1 MAEQI
6 KTHFRHSTK
15 TSFDGGI
22 GSILKGTRFEDLSI
36 NGTMKSATTDGG
48 LKIGISGAG
57 VAGLSAAIGLRRAG
71 HTVTIFER
79 SQFRNEAGAA
89 VSIPPNGA
97 RLLDSWGFDEKKAG
111 GIENIQVRRPRG
123 DTLENMGPTLRFDHV
138 EKTYGSKWNFYHRVD
153 MHQELKDLA
162 VDPNGPGK
170 PAVIKLGSQVVDVD
184 CEEGII
190 TIKDGSKHQFD
201 LVIIA
206 DGQHVS
212 RITHDFD
219 ESTSKHHRT
228 GSSKKSQVSI
238 CQC

>member
-1 MAEQI
+1 MSSGGEKF
-6 KTHFRHSTK
+6 KTHFRHTTK

-22 GSILKGTRFEDLSI
+22 GSILRGSKFDDSK
-36 NGTMKSATTDGG
+36 KSTPQIITTDSDAAPATNATDGTTG

-57 VAGLSAAIGLRRAG
+57 VAGLAAAIGLRRAG

-97 RLLDSWGFDEKKAG
+97 RLLEAWGFDTKKAG
-111 GIENIQVRRPRG
+111 GIENIQVRRPKG

-153 MHQELKDLA
+153 MHQELKERAL
-162 VDPNGPGK
+162 DPNGPGK

-212 RITHDFD
+212 QAFR
-219 ESTSKHHRT
+219 RT
-228 GSSKKSQVSI
+228 
-238 CQC
+238 

>member
-1 MAEQI
+1 MAEQV

-22 GSILKGTRFEDLSI
+22 GSILKGTRFEDLSLTGKKESSTM
-36 NGTMKSATTDGG
+36 NGTKVPDDGG

-71 HTVTIFER
+71 HTVTVFER
-79 SQFRNEAGAA
+79 SQFRNESGAA

-97 RLLDSWGFDEKKAG
+97 RLLESWGFDADKAG

-138 EKTYGSKWNFYHRVD
+138 EKTYGCKWNFYHRVD
-153 MHQELKDLA
+153 MHQELKELA
-162 VDPNGPGK
+162 LDPEGPGK
-170 PAVIKLGSQVVDVD
+170 AAVIKLGSQVVDVD
-184 CEEGII
+184 CEEGTM

-212 RITHDFD
+212 QIM
-219 ESTSKHHRT
+219 
-228 GSSKKSQVSI
+228 
-238 CQC
+238 

>member
-1 MAEQI
+1 MSAVGEKV
-6 KTHFRHSTK
+6 KTHFRHTTK

-22 GSILKGTRFEDLSI
+22 GSILRGSKFDDSK
-36 NGTMKSATTDGG
+36 KSTTPEIITTDSDAAPEPNTTDGTPG

-57 VAGLSAAIGLRRAG
+57 VAGLAAAIGLRRAG

-97 RLLDSWGFDEKKAG
+97 RLLEAWGFDTKKAG
-111 GIENIQVRRPRG
+111 GIENIQVRRPKG

-153 MHQELKDLA
+153 MHQELKDRAL
-162 VDPNGPGK
+162 DPNGPGK

-206 DGQHVS
+206 DGQHVCPAFRNIRYFS
-212 RITHDFD
+212 
-219 ESTSKHHRT
+219 
-228 GSSKKSQVSI
+228 
-238 CQC
+238 

>member
-1 MAEQI
+1 MSSTGDKV
-6 KTHFRHSTK
+6 KTHFRHTTK

-22 GSILKGTRFEDLSI
+22 GSILRGSKFDDSKKSTPEIITTDSDAAPGTNST
-36 NGTMKSATTDGG
+36 NGTTG
-48 LKIGISGAG
+48 LNIGISGAG
-57 VAGLSAAIGLRRAG
+57 VAGLAAAIGLRRAG

-97 RLLDSWGFDEKKAG
+97 RLLEAWGFDAKKAG
-111 GIENIQVRRPRG
+111 GIENIQVRRPKG

-138 EKTYGSKWNFYHRVD
+138 EKTYGTKWNFYHRVD
-153 MHQELKDLA
+153 MHQELKERAL
-162 VDPNGPGK
+162 DPEGLGK
-170 PAVIKLGSQVVDVD
+170 PAVIKLGCQVVDVD
-184 CEEGII
+184 CEEGVI

-212 RITHDFD
+212 R
-219 ESTSKHHRT
+219 
-228 GSSKKSQVSI
+228 
-238 CQC
+238 

>member
-1 MAEQI
+1 MSSAGDKV
-6 KTHFRHSTK
+6 KTHFRHTTK

-22 GSILKGTRFEDLSI
+22 GSILRGSKFDDSKKSTPEIITTDSDAAPATTST
-36 NGTMKSATTDGG
+36 NGTTG
-48 LKIGISGAG
+48 LNIGICGAG
-57 VAGLSAAIGLRRAG
+57 VAGLAAAIGLRRAG

-97 RLLDSWGFDEKKAG
+97 RLLEAWGFDGKKAG
-111 GIENIQVRRPRG
+111 GIENIQVRRPKG

-153 MHQELKDLA
+153 MHQELKERAL
-162 VDPNGPGK
+162 DPEGLGK
-170 PAVIKLGSQVVDVD
+170 PAVIRLGCLVVDVD
-184 CEEGII
+184 CEEGVI

-212 RITHDFD
+212 R
-219 ESTSKHHRT
+219 
-228 GSSKKSQVSI
+228 
-238 CQC
+238 